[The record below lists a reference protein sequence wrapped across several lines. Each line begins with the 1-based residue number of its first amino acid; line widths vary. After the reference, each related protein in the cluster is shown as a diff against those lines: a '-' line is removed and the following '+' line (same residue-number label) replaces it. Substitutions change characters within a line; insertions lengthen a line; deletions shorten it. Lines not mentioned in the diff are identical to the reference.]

1 MIRPRF
7 FFLLFLVLIV
17 AFLAACATPAAA
29 PASSPAVAPTSPPA
43 IVPAQA
49 PASPTAQASP
59 TVASESQAKV
69 NITDYFPPGAGRELT
84 LESCMGCHSVAPLII
99 ARKTK
104 GEWDSNAVEHRGN
117 VSRLSDAEY
126 KLIYDYL
133 TVNFYPGKPV
143 PKLPPELLRG
153 FTNY

>member
-1 MIRPRF
+1 MIQRRKILIAGI
-7 FFLLFLVLIV
+7 LL
-17 AFLAACATPAAA
+17 AAALAACAAPAAA
-29 PASSPAVAPTSPPA
+29 PVSPPPAPTTA
-43 IVPAQA
+43 VQLQA
-49 PASPTAQASP
+49 PASPSAQANP
-59 TVASESQAKV
+59 TMASDDQTKV
-69 NITDYFPPGAGRELT
+69 NINDYFPPGAGRELV

-126 KLIYDYL
+126 KQIYEYL
-133 TVNFYPGKPV
+133 AANFYPGKPV

>member
-1 MIRPRF
+1 MLARTILM
-7 FFLLFLVLIV
+7 LLILVALTLV
-17 AFLAACATPAAA
+17 ACSAPAAA
-29 PASSPAVAPTSPPA
+29 PTSAPPAATVAAPAQSPAQPS
-43 IVPAQA
+43 
-49 PASPTAQASP
+49 AQASP
-59 TVASESQAKV
+59 TTDSASETKI
-69 NITDYFPPGAGRELT
+69 NLNEYFPPGPGRDLT
-84 LESCMGCHSVAPLII
+84 LESCMGCHSVAPIVI

-126 KLIYDYL
+126 KQIYDYL
-133 TVNFYPGKPV
+133 TATFYPGKPV